1 MTFKE
6 VISHIFL
13 LVAWLFSSLVYAI
26 EDGPTNEEKPVPK
39 AIAVSKV
46 EVKDPTKIPRALPVQ
61 NNEAIDELAI
71 PKAIPIKEDSD
82 EVSEPIENKSEETN
96 NIEDNPVEEK
106 EPPKKFELPPLPPIQ
121 DNILKELEKENQD
134 VRAAWETQTEARTL
148 TLKVPAPRGQITDRN
163 GDPLAQNKLGYFVAL
178 KFPYFKESKALEI
191 INYAKERITYI
202 KDIYDSDWSLSDE
215 RIIDHYK
222 NRRWL
227 PLPFSPMLSEEQV
240 ETFKSQPKAGLEL
253 FPTYQRFYPG
263 EGLACHVVGYVGK
276 KAKAPS
282 GAVVP
287 GELLWPITEGREG
300 LEKTFDDRLQG
311 SPGKINYL
319 FDPNGVKLAEEVI
332 ARPVP
337 GKNVITSI
345 DIEMQT
351 LAEKVLSDHTER
363 GAFVVMDCITGDVY
377 ALASRPTYD
386 INVWIP
392 AITNNKFKELQEDP
406 DLPLFPRAFRG
417 QYPPASAF
425 KISVALAALENGTV
439 DQNTLIDC
447 PRSIQIG
454 DKIFRNW
461 SKKPEGN
468 LNVMNAIMRSCNT
481 WFYVVGRETGGENIA
496 SMAHR
501 FGFGEK
507 TGLPLSAEEDGFI
520 PTNTVLQEKYGH
532 SFTGGYV
539 AHASIGQGYVLST
552 PIQVA
557 QMMAGVGNGY
567 IVPKPRLVLQVQDL
581 NNNVTENFFPEEK
594 NALNVSQENLSLIR
608 QGMVDVVNAS
618 SGTAMRARNEYVT
631 MSGKTGTGQWVQN
644 GEKLLIS
651 WFAGCVPAENPRFAF
666 AAICEGNPGQEITGS
681 NKSAPMVGEFFNSLY
696 ELKKE
701 RGELEDYSKT
711 AVASTFKLPDD
722 QDNEQSVDE
731 VPSEGSNT
739 LRRLL
744 NPFRKKR

>member
-1 MTFKE
+1 MNFKE

-13 LVAWLFSSLVYAI
+13 LAACILYSSVYAV
-26 EDGPTNEEKPVPK
+26 EDGATPKEEPAPKAIPVPK
-39 AIAVSKV
+39 V
-46 EVKDPTKIPRALPVQ
+46 EDEELTEIPRALPVQ
-61 NNEAIDELAI
+61 NNEVIEAPVI
-71 PKAIPIKEDSD
+71 PKAIPINEEDDKGSD
-82 EVSEPIENKSEETN
+82 DKENKSEETDDTK
-96 NIEDNPVEEK
+96 DNPIETK
-106 EPPKKFELPPLPPIQ
+106 EPPKDFELPPLPPIQ
-121 DNILKELEKENQD
+121 DNILKELEKENLD

-178 KFPYFKESKALEI
+178 KFPYFKEAKASEVMS
-191 INYAKERITYI
+191 YANERINHI
-202 KDIYDSDWSLSDE
+202 KKMYNSDWSLSNE
-215 RIIDHYK
+215 RIMDHYK

-240 ETFKSQPKAGLEL
+240 ETFKSAPKAGLEL

-263 EGLACHVVGYVGK
+263 EGLACHVIGYVGK
-276 KAKAPS
+276 KAKAPR

-319 FDPNGVKLAEEVI
+319 FDPNGVKLSEEMI
-332 ARPVP
+332 TRPVP

-392 AITNNKFKELQEDP
+392 AITSTKFKELQEDS

-417 QYPPASAF
+417 QYPPASTF
-425 KISVALAALENGTV
+425 KISVALAALENGIV

-454 DKIFRNW
+454 DKTFRNW

-507 TGLPLSAEEDGFI
+507 TGLPLSAEEDGFV
-520 PTNTVLQEKYGH
+520 PTNAVLQEKYGH

-567 IVPKPRLVLQVQDL
+567 MVPKPRLVLQVQDL
-581 NNNVTENFFPEEK
+581 NNNVTENFFPAEK
-594 NALNVSQENLSLIR
+594 NSLNVSPENLSLIR

-618 SGTAMRARNEYVT
+618 SGTAMRARNDHVT

-701 RGELEDYSKT
+701 RGELEDYAKT
-711 AVASTFKLPDD
+711 AVATTFKLPDD
-722 QDNEQSVDE
+722 EDNEQSVDE
-731 VPSEGSNT
+731 SAPQGSNA

-744 NPFRKKR
+744 NPFRKRR

>member
-1 MTFKE
+1 M
-6 VISHIFL
+6 

-46 EVKDPTKIPRALPVQ
+46 EAKDPTKTPRALPVQ

-311 SPGKINYL
+311 SPGKIN
-319 FDPNGVKLAEEVI
+319 I
-332 ARPVP
+332 
-337 GKNVITSI
+337 
-345 DIEMQT
+345 
-351 LAEKVLSDHTER
+351 
-363 GAFVVMDCITGDVY
+363 
-377 ALASRPTYD
+377 
-386 INVWIP
+386 
-392 AITNNKFKELQEDP
+392 
-406 DLPLFPRAFRG
+406 
-417 QYPPASAF
+417 
-425 KISVALAALENGTV
+425 
-439 DQNTLIDC
+439 
-447 PRSIQIG
+447 
-454 DKIFRNW
+454 
-461 SKKPEGN
+461 
-468 LNVMNAIMRSCNT
+468 
-481 WFYVVGRETGGENIA
+481 
-496 SMAHR
+496 
-501 FGFGEK
+501 
-507 TGLPLSAEEDGFI
+507 
-520 PTNTVLQEKYGH
+520 
-532 SFTGGYV
+532 
-539 AHASIGQGYVLST
+539 
-552 PIQVA
+552 
-557 QMMAGVGNGY
+557 
-567 IVPKPRLVLQVQDL
+567 
-581 NNNVTENFFPEEK
+581 
-594 NALNVSQENLSLIR
+594 SLI
-608 QGMVDVVNAS
+608 QTESN
-618 SGTAMRARNEYVT
+618 
-631 MSGKTGTGQWVQN
+631 
-644 GEKLLIS
+644 LL
-651 WFAGCVPAENPRFAF
+651 
-666 AAICEGNPGQEITGS
+666 
-681 NKSAPMVGEFFNSLY
+681 
-696 ELKKE
+696 
-701 RGELEDYSKT
+701 
-711 AVASTFKLPDD
+711 
-722 QDNEQSVDE
+722 
-731 VPSEGSNT
+731 
-739 LRRLL
+739 
-744 NPFRKKR
+744 KR